1 MPQNKSSSQSK
12 PSRNSAKSRGSKPA
26 WQKKTVKER
35 IQILF
40 NQAEWTF
47 QDNPE
52 RSKRYVEMALKL
64 SMRYNVRL
72 DPVLKRK
79 FCRSCHTL
87 LRTSNS
93 RTRTSPTQN
102 AVTVTCKECGHVNR
116 FPYRKE
122 KQKPGK

>member
-1 MPQNKSSSQSK
+1 MPQSK
-12 PSRNSAKSRGSKPA
+12 PSRKSSSRGSKPA
-26 WQKKTVKER
+26 WQKETVKER
-35 IQILF
+35 IRILF
-40 NQAEWTF
+40 NQAGEAF
-47 QDNPE
+47 PDNPE

-72 DPVLKRK
+72 DPGLKRM
-79 FCRSCHTL
+79 FCRSCHSL

-93 RTRTSPTQN
+93 RTRTSPTQK